1 MFKLMF
7 DGRNWCVIHSGRII
21 MKFADRRIAI
31 RFLKFQ
37 AVKVK
42 KGVDK

>member
-1 MFKLMF
+1 MNNYKLLF
-7 DGRNWCVIHSGRII
+7 DGKYWCVARGGKLI
-21 MKFADRRIAI
+21 MRFANRRIAI

-42 KGVDK
+42 